1 MLQVSGISKKDQ
13 DIYILKD
20 IEFSISGNRKLA
32 IAGETGSGKSTLMK
46 IIAGLV
52 QPDEGSVFFHDKKV
66 EGPLERLI
74 PGHPQIAYLS
84 QHFELRNNYRVE
96 EILEI
101 ASKLDPPHA
110 RKIFEICQVEHL
122 LKRKT
127 DRVSGGER
135 QRIAMARALVTSPDL
150 LLLDEPYSNLDTI
163 HKQVMKSVVEDIG
176 EHLGV
181 SCILVSHDAAD
192 TLSWADEIMVMHDG
206 SIIQQADPE
215 TIYHHPANSY
225 VAALFGKFN
234 VLNTETAT
242 AFGYNSNTSQDDG
255 FSMLRPGKFSLN
267 QGTINSV
274 KGEIKKVSFLG
285 DTYELDIQLESQSIV
300 VKTALNGFIK
310 GDTVTVSLNRESIG
324 MP

>member
-13 DIYILKD
+13 DIFILKD
-20 IEFSISGNRKLA
+20 IEFSVPGNRKLA
-32 IAGETGSGKSTLMK
+32 LAGETGSGKSTLMK
-46 IIAGLV
+46 IIAGLL
-52 QPDEGSVFFHDKKV
+52 QPDEGSVFFHDKRV

-110 RKIFEICQVEHL
+110 RKIFEICQIEHL

-135 QRIAMARALVTSPDL
+135 QRIAMARALVTSPGL

-163 HKQVMKSVVEDIG
+163 HKQIMKSVVEDIG

-181 SCILVSHDAAD
+181 TCLLVSHDAAD
-192 TLSWADEIMVMHDG
+192 TLSWADEIMVMHAGNVVQWGVPD
-206 SIIQQADPE
+206 
-215 TIYHHPANSY
+215 TIYHHPANAY
-225 VAALFGKFN
+225 VAGLFGKFN
-234 VLNTETAT
+234 MLNAETAK
-242 AFGYNSNTSQDDG
+242 AFAYNKISTPED
-255 FSMLRPGKFSLN
+255 FTMLRPGQFSVN
-267 QGTINSV
+267 QDSTNSV
-274 KGEIKKVSFLG
+274 KGKIKKVSFLG
-285 DTYELDIQLESQSIV
+285 DTYELDIQLEFQSIV
-300 VKTALNGFIK
+300 VKTALKGFTK
-310 GDTVTVSLNRESIG
+310 GDTITVSINQESIV